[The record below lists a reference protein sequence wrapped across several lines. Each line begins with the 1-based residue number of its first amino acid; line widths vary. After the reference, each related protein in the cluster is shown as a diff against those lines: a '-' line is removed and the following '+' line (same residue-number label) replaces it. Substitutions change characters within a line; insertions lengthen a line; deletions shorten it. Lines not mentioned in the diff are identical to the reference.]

1 MVKLISLLVSVM
13 TLLNVPFV
21 TPEENEYIMEMV
33 WSEAD
38 DEERKA
44 LPIEYQACGCG
55 MTETEFEY
63 IARVVQAESNGTTDW
78 SDFEDKVLIACVI
91 LNRVADSRFPN
102 TIQGVLDQ
110 SGQFSTT
117 SGGWCSTP
125 YTDSSRWAIV
135 EAQRRLAEGTV
146 PSNLLYFNCINYFSG
161 FEAYCYEGGNY
172 FSLG

>member
-1 MVKLISLLVSVM
+1 MKLITILVSIM
-13 TLLNVPFV
+13 TLFNSAFI
-21 TPEENEYIMEMV
+21 TPEENEFIMEMV
-33 WSEAD
+33 WNEAD
-38 DEERKA
+38 DEERKE

-63 IARVVQAESNGTTDW
+63 MARVVQAESNGTTDW

-125 YTDSSRWAIV
+125 YTDSSRWSVVI
-135 EAQRRLAEGTV
+135 AQRRLAEGTV
-146 PSNLLYFNCINYFSG
+146 PRNLLYFNCQ
-161 FEAYCYEGGNY
+161 CYQYGEPYGNFGGNY
-172 FSLG
+172 FVTA

>member
-13 TLLNVPFV
+13 TLLNAPFI
-21 TPEENEYIMEMV
+21 TPEEHEFIMEMA
-33 WSEAD
+33 WAEAD
-38 DEERKA
+38 DDERKA
-44 LPIEYQACGCG
+44 LPIEYQAHACG
-55 MTETEFEY
+55 MSETEFTY
-63 IARVVQAESNGTTDW
+63 IAKVVQAESNGTTDW
-78 SDFEDKVLIACVI
+78 SDYEDKVLIACVI

-146 PSNLLYFNCINYFSG
+146 PSNLLYFNCVSYQYG
-161 FEAYCYEGGNY
+161 TPYGCYGGNY
-172 FSLG
+172 FVTA